1 MCNLN
6 AVIVIVRSK
15 TLNIACYKYLRDQ
28 IQNAIVKMRHLFTIS
43 LNFALLMSA
52 NGSFITTVLCIG
64 ACNAGAMACYAGM
77 GAVFGTVT
85 AGVFIVSLRTCG
97 GQAPHTNA
105 VVRGVHFYQPLSVLS
120 QPYSH
125 ELTVDNLC

>member
-28 IQNAIVKMRHLFTIS
+28 IQNAIVKMRHLFTIP

-97 GQAPHTNA
+97 
-105 VVRGVHFYQPLSVLS
+105 VVTLLKLTSPEFVGPGRIA
-120 QPYSH
+120 YSG
-125 ELTVDNLC
+125 LLASLRT